1 MAIRNTTERWGAVAK
16 LLHWTIVALILVQV
30 ALITYAEDLPLGMEK
45 LATIARHKSVGMT
58 ILALAI
64 LRVVWR
70 WLNPTPVLPPS
81 MPAWQRRLARLSH
94 GVLYGA
100 IFLLPLS
107 GWMMSSAKNYS
118 VSWFNVF
125 QFPDLVAPSEAT
137 FEIMHDTH
145 ESLVWILA
153 GTALLHVAGA
163 LKHHFVDR
171 DDILKRMLPG
181 TSAR

>member
-16 LLHWTIVALILVQV
+16 LLHWMIVALILVQV

-64 LRVVWR
+64 LRLTWR
-70 WLNPTPVLPPS
+70 WLNPTPRLPPS
-81 MPAWQRRLARLSH
+81 MPVWQQRLARLSH
-94 GVLYGA
+94 GVLYGT

-107 GWMMSSAKNYS
+107 GWMMSSAKNFS
-118 VSWFNVF
+118 VSWFNLF

-145 ESLVWILA
+145 ESLVWVLA
-153 GTALLHVAGA
+153 ATALLHIAGA

-171 DDILKRMLPG
+171 DDVLKRMLPG
-181 TSAR
+181 ASAR